1 MLNCK
6 QVATLASEYIDQNTD
21 AGLNWKIRV
30 HLLMCSHCRRF
41 IRHLKITNTVTRSV
55 LSETQDRDVDEV
67 LRRIKESVQKQDE

>member
-1 MLNCK
+1 MLTCK
-6 QVATLASEYIDQNTD
+6 QVATLASEYIDHNTD
-21 AGLNWKIRV
+21 TKLNWKIRA

-67 LRRIKESVQKQDE
+67 LRRIKESAQKKDE